1 MKNLLKKI
9 ISTSLLV
16 FGLGAGYFAC
26 SANLKTLN
34 DNDSGQEGSL
44 NLNIQNDAE
53 NEYCVEST
61 AAKILSSRP
70 VDIIFVI
77 DNSGS
82 MTEEIDA
89 IVNNINDHFTDV
101 MTAAGLDYR
110 VIMLVKH
117 GTPGNWKTEACF
129 EEPLSTIPKGG
140 CANIGG
146 SPPGNN
152 PGKFYHYSYDVQS
165 NDSPCVILDTL
176 FSKNNRQDTFD
187 LAPDGWIKWLRKS
200 AFKVFIEVTDDAPN
214 CWWYPDID
222 DEEKKIKKVFSDF
235 QSELGGHV
243 FSLEF
248 DKQLTKIAPEQF
260 GTSGDRNYVF
270 YSIVGMMEKPEA
282 FDEAYIEIDPNG
294 KSDDPFLPSEGIVSN
309 VCKTAV
315 AAGQGYQALSKLTGG
330 LRFPICQA
338 EKFDVVFDRIAK
350 SIDSITSTICILE
363 LPKNVEIDI
372 ATVVVEVELDSG
384 VLKLNQVEGSA
395 NCSNNFDEF
404 YIDKTSNAVV
414 LCDTACL
421 QIKSI
426 SKNVKLTAGCIEPL
440 F

>member
-9 ISTSLLV
+9 VSTSLLV
-16 FGLGAGYFAC
+16 FGLSAGYFAC

-34 DNDSGQEGSL
+34 NEETNQEESI
-44 NLNIQNDAE
+44 NLNIQNDE
-53 NEYCVEST
+53 KSESCIESS
-61 AAKILSSRP
+61 AVKVVSSRP
-70 VDIIFVI
+70 VDVIFVI

-82 MTEEIDA
+82 MSEEINA
-89 IVNNINDHFTDV
+89 IVDNINDHFANV
-101 MTAAGLDYR
+101 MNQAGLDYR
-110 VIMLVKH
+110 VIMIVKH
-117 GTPGNWKTEACF
+117 GQPESWSVSACF
-129 EEPLSTIPKGG
+129 EAPLSTIQVGG
-140 CANIGG
+140 CVDIGLE
-146 SPPGNN
+146 PPGNN

-176 FSKNNRQDTFD
+176 FAKNYRPDTFG

-214 CWWYPDID
+214 CWWYPDVD
-222 DEEKKIKKVFSDF
+222 DEKKAKKIFGDF
-235 QSELGGHV
+235 QSELGGLV

-248 DKQLTKIAPEQF
+248 DKQLTKLAPEQF
-260 GTSGDRNYVF
+260 GTSDARNYAF

-282 FDEAYIEIDPNG
+282 IDESYVAIDPLG
-294 KSDDPFLPSEGIVSN
+294 QSDDPFLPTEGIVNN

-315 AAGQGYQALSKLTGG
+315 TAGQGYQALSKLTGG

-338 EKFDVVFDRIAK
+338 EKFDIIFDRIAK
-350 SIDSITSTICILE
+350 SIDSITSTVCVIE
-363 LPKNVEIDI
+363 LPKNVEVDI
-372 ATVVVEVELDSG
+372 STVALEVETDSG
-384 VLKLNQVEGSA
+384 IVELKQIENSS
-395 NCSNNFDEF
+395 NCSKGVNEF
-404 YIDKTSNAVV
+404 YIDKVSNSVV
-414 LCDTACL
+414 LCDTTCL